1 MIRKFRELDREILKQ
16 ITADTF
22 ENVSIDRNIEKKF
35 GLIAGRNWKERKVRH
50 IDADCDANPDGVF
63 VYEED
68 GEVIGYLTSRIDD
81 FTKIGWIPNMAV
93 AWGHQGKGIGKQLLH
108 ACLEYFRESGMVMAK
123 IETLEQ
129 NEVGLH
135 LYPKL
140 GFVEVA
146 RQVHYVM
153 PL

>member
-1 MIRKFRELDREILKQ
+1 MIRRYRESDREILKQ

-22 ENVSIDRNIEKKF
+22 ENVSIDRNIERKF
-35 GLIAGRNWKERKVRH
+35 GLIAGHGWKERKVRH
-50 IDADCDANPDGVF
+50 IDADCDANPEGVF

-68 GEVIGYLTSRIDD
+68 GRVIGFLTSRIDA

-93 AWGHQGKGIGKQLLH
+93 AEGHQGKGIGKQLLQE
-108 ACLEYFRESGMVMAK
+108 CLAYFREHGMVMAK
-123 IETLEQ
+123 IETLDQ
-129 NEVGLH
+129 NEIGLH

-146 RQVHYVM
+146 TQIHYVM